1 MNTNPTLRRRLR
13 PLAWLAAALALAGV
27 FTAYLD
33 PHLMVDLANRLW
45 ACF

>member
-1 MNTNPTLRRRLR
+1 MSSPNPRSWRRWA
-13 PLAWLAAALALAGV
+13 AWSATIGALVLVFAA
-27 FTAYLD
+27 YRN